1 MDRQG
6 FLGSS
11 DAAAV
16 LGLSRWSTPLQVWA
30 EKTGQIEP
38 KDISDKLAVRLGVAL
53 EQTVADL
60 FMEETEKRVFKVSE
74 NQVHPNYP
82 FITCQ
87 IDRRVVG
94 EDALLECKT
103 CSAWKAK
110 EWEGE
115 EIPQEYIVQV
125 QHQLAVTGKAYGY
138 IAVLIGNQ
146 DFKWKRI
153 DRDDKAINEMISR
166 EVTFWND
173 YVIPKVMPAVISC
186 NDSETLYKLFEKA
199 VPDSVLALDDNINQ
213 TVEDI
218 QAAETDKKSLEG
230 LIEQKKNILK
240 SLLGENE
247 CGVSSQFKIT
257 WKNQSTTR
265 LDTKSIKEEI
275 PSVYQK
281 YSKTTET
288 RVLRISENKG
298 DK

>member
-1 MDRQG
+1 MDRHS

-30 EKTGQIEP
+30 EKTGQIET

-103 CSAWKAK
+103 ASSWKAR
-110 EWEGE
+110 EWEGD
-115 EIPQEYIVQV
+115 EIPQEYIIQV
-125 QHQLAVTGKAYGY
+125 MHQLAVTGKAYGY

-153 DRDDKAINEMISR
+153 DRDEKAIKEIVSR
-166 EVTFWND
+166 EVSFWNN
-173 YVIPKVMPAVISC
+173 YIVPNVMPGVISC
-186 NDSETLYKLFEKA
+186 QDSDTLYQLFEKA
-199 VPDSVLALDDNINQ
+199 VPDSVLAMGDEVNQ
-213 TVEDI
+213 IVEDI
-218 QAAETDKKSLEG
+218 KNLERDADG
-230 LIEQKKNILK
+230 LKGSIEQKKNVLK
-240 SLLGENE
+240 SMLGDNE

-257 WKNQSTTR
+257 WKNR
-265 LDTKSIKEEI
+265 HRKEYTVKPCDYRE
-275 PSVYQK
+275 
-281 YSKTTET
+281 
-288 RVLRISENKG
+288 LRIYENKG